1 MAWYGD
7 GVNAVAMPSPLA
19 ERHLKNTMRLLFI
32 GTSPFA
38 VPSLH
43 RLHESPDHNVLAV
56 VTQPDKPQGRGGKL
70 AASPVK
76 AAALAL
82 NLTLFQPEKVRA
94 KEFVGTVRDL
104 APDIIIVAAFG
115 QIIPQRMLDIP
126 PLGCINVHGSL
137 LPRWRG
143 AAPMQY
149 ALMAGDAETGVTT
162 MMMDAGLDTG
172 DILQQ
177 ASLNLDAVADLG
189 ELETKLA
196 EVGADLLMQTLAAIA
211 AGTCPRVPQDE
222 TSVTL
227 APSLPPDAGELDW
240 ARPAAELHNLVRGVT
255 PKPGAYVF
263 VQGKRLKIWRTEV
276 AESSGGAVGT
286 IETLGSGGI
295 TISTSKGA
303 LRLREVQPES
313 KGRMAADAWARGA
326 RLLPGQVLE

>member
-1 MAWYGD
+1 
-7 GVNAVAMPSPLA
+7 
-19 ERHLKNTMRLLFI
+19 MRLLFI

-38 VPSLH
+38 VPSLR
-43 RLHESPDHNVLAV
+43 RLYESPEHDILAV

-70 AASPVK
+70 SVSPVK
-76 AAALAL
+76 ATALEMGLA
-82 NLTLFQPEKVRA
+82 LFQPEKVRA
-94 KEFVGTVRDL
+94 REFVRTVRDL
-104 APDIIIVAAFG
+104 APEIIVVAAFG

-126 PLGCINVHGSL
+126 PRGCINVHGSL

-172 DILQQ
+172 DILQR
-177 ASLNLDAVADLG
+177 ASLSLNTIADLG

-196 EVGADLLMQTLAAIA
+196 EVGADLLMRTLAAVA
-211 AGTCPRVPQDE
+211 AGDCPRVPQDE
-222 TSVTL
+222 RLVTL
-227 APSLPPDAGELDW
+227 APSLPPDIGALDW
-240 ARPAAELHNLVRGVT
+240 ARPAEELHNLVRGVT

-276 AESSGGAVGT
+276 ADAGRENAPGTVGT
-286 IETLGSGGI
+286 IETLGGGGI
-295 TISTSKGA
+295 TVKTSRGM

-326 RLLPGQVLE
+326 RLVPGQTLE

>member
-1 MAWYGD
+1 
-7 GVNAVAMPSPLA
+7 
-19 ERHLKNTMRLLFI
+19 MRLLFI

-38 VPSLH
+38 VPSLK
-43 RLHESPDHNVLAV
+43 RLVETPDHEVLAV

-70 AASPVK
+70 SVSPVK
-76 AAALAL
+76 AAALTL
-82 NLTLFQPEKVRA
+82 GLPLFQPEKVRS
-94 KEFVGTVRDL
+94 KEFVQTVREL
-104 APDIIIVAAFG
+104 APEIIVVAAFG

-149 ALMAGDAETGVTT
+149 ALMAGDRETGVTT

-177 ASLNLDAVADLG
+177 ASLDLSTVEDLG
-189 ELETKLA
+189 DLEAKLA
-196 EVGADLLMQTLAAIA
+196 VIGADLLMQTLKAIVE
-211 AGTCPRVPQDE
+211 GNCPRVPQDPAQ
-222 TSVTL
+222 VTL
-227 APSLPPDAGELDW
+227 APSLPPEIGEVDW

-255 PKPGAYVF
+255 PKPGAYTF
-263 VQGKRLKIWRTEV
+263 VQGKRLKVWRAEV
-276 AESSGGAVGT
+276 LEATSIEEVEVGLPGT
-286 IETLGSGGI
+286 IETIGGGGI
-295 TISTSKGA
+295 TVRTSKGA

-326 RLLPGQVLE
+326 RLVLGQMLQ

>member
-1 MAWYGD
+1 
-7 GVNAVAMPSPLA
+7 
-19 ERHLKNTMRLLFI
+19 MRLLFI

-38 VPSLH
+38 VPSLTK
-43 RLHESPDHNVLAV
+43 LNEAPVHEVLAV
-56 VTQPDKPQGRGGKL
+56 VTQPDRPQGRGGKL
-70 AASPVK
+70 SVSPVK

-82 NLTLFQPEKVRA
+82 GLPLFQPEKVRA
-94 KEFVGTVRDL
+94 KEFVQIVREL
-104 APDIIIVAAFG
+104 APEIIVVAAFG

-126 PLGCINVHGSL
+126 PRGCINVHGSL

-177 ASLNLDAVADLG
+177 AALDLGEVEDLG
-189 ELETKLA
+189 ELETRLA
-196 EVGADLLMQTLAAIA
+196 EVGADLLMQTLTAIEQ
-211 AGTCPRVPQDE
+211 GNCPRVPQDPAR
-222 TSVTL
+222 VTL
-227 APSLPPDAGELDW
+227 APSLPPETGAMDW
-240 ARPAAELHNLVRGVT
+240 SRPAEELHNLVRGVT
-255 PKPGAYVF
+255 PKPGAFTF

-276 AESSGGAVGT
+276 VENGHGAVGT
-286 IETLGSGGI
+286 IEIIGGGGI
-295 TISTSKGA
+295 TVNTSRGA

-326 RLLPGQVLE
+326 RLVPGQVLE